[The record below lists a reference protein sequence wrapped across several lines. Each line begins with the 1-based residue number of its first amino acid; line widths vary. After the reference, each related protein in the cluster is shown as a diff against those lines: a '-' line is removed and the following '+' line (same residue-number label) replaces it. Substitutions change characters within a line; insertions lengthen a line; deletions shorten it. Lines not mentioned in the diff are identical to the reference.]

1 MAMITA
7 SWRIARVS
15 LTTAEPEACSAFFR
29 EALGFAEVGIEER
42 ADEAFGRLMGLP
54 SARAQVRL
62 LRLGRQEVEL
72 VTFAEKGRPYPSS
85 STSSD
90 PWFQHIAIVASDMRA
105 AYSRLSARPGWTPI
119 STFGPQPLPDSSG
132 GVTAFKFRDAE
143 GHPLEL
149 IEFPPARRPKV
160 WQAPRGTDP
169 CVGIDHSAI
178 VVSSNSASIAFY
190 QRLGFTLAARSL
202 NLGIE
207 QERLDAISGV
217 EVEVT
222 RLDHAGTD
230 APPQL
235 ELLCYRSPSA
245 GYSSM
250 LNGRSNDVAT
260 TRLLLDAGPG
270 MSLAPILANL
280 DMRLVSD
287 GVVAVGDGHQAVLLH
302 DPDGHHLML
311 VR

>member
-15 LTTAEPEACSAFFR
+15 LTTAEPEACSDFFR

-54 SARAQVRL
+54 GARAQVRL

-90 PWFQHIAIVASDMRA
+90 PWFQHIAIVVSDMRA

-119 STFGPQPLPDSSG
+119 STSGPQPLPDSSG
-132 GVTAFKFRDAE
+132 GVTAFKFRDPE

-149 IEFPPARRPKV
+149 IAFPPGRTPKV
-160 WQAPRGTDP
+160 WQGPHGANP
-169 CVGIDHSAI
+169 CLGIDHSAI
-178 VVSSNSASIAFY
+178 VVSSSAASIAFY
-190 QRLGFTLAARSL
+190 QRLGFSLAARSL
-202 NLGIE
+202 NRGTE
-207 QERLDAISGV
+207 QERLDAISGA

-222 RLDHAGTD
+222 RLHHAGTD

-245 GYSSM
+245 RQSSTV
-250 LNGRSNDVAT
+250 NGRSNDIAT

-270 MSLAPILANL
+270 IALAPILTKL
-280 DMRLVSD
+280 DTRLVSD
-287 GVVAVGDGHQAVLLH
+287 GAVAVGGGHQTVLLH
-302 DPDGHHLML
+302 DPDAHHLML
-311 VR
+311 VS